1 MILCKRPTVGRED
14 LLLDR
19 EPFNHNYSLPD
30 IEIPPEGV
38 SLKEVEKSLIEQ
50 ALSMAHGNRTRAAAL
65 LKISRNTLRYRMEKY
80 SIHPDA

>member
-1 MILCKRPTVGRED
+1 LCKRQTVGRED
-14 LLLDR
+14 LLLEH
-19 EPFNHNYSLPD
+19 EPLHLNYSLPY
-30 IEIPPEGV
+30 IEIPPGGV

-50 ALSMAHGNRTRAAAL
+50 ALSMAHGNRTRAAEL